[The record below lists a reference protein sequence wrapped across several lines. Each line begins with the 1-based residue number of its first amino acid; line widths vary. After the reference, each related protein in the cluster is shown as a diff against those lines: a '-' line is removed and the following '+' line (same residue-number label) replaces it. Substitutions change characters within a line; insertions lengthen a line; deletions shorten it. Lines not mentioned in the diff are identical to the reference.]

1 MTGVGSHFGLRARIE
16 AKEFVTA
23 IGAHDALTARQVEVT
38 GFDAVYVG
46 SYSTEAAALAVPDL
60 SLMSRDERLDIARH
74 VVNAVSVPVIVD
86 IEEGYG
92 NAVAVAAA
100 VRDFEAA
107 GVSAVHLDD
116 EVMPGKCPM
125 LPRIP
130 PNRLIDVAEMQG
142 KIAAA
147 VEARRSSDTLII
159 ARSDVVATMDRT
171 SYRTEGGVAEVIDR
185 SNAYLAAGA
194 DVIFVMA
201 FDEEDLRLYRREIAG
216 PLVGVFAPAEPLP
229 IKAFR
234 DAGFEMTI
242 GSLVSLYASIRGVA
256 AALTRLRDTE
266 DWNALSDLIAT
277 DAEFYELVGLE
288 AVAEQFRK
296 YGVR

>member
-1 MTGVGSHFGLRARIE
+1 
-16 AKEFVTA
+16 
-23 IGAHDALTARQVEVT
+23 
-38 GFDAVYVG
+38 
-46 SYSTEAAALAVPDL
+46 
-60 SLMSRDERLDIARH
+60 
-74 VVNAVSVPVIVD
+74 
-86 IEEGYG
+86 
-92 NAVAVAAA
+92 
-100 VRDFEAA
+100 
-107 GVSAVHLDD
+107 
-116 EVMPGKCPM
+116 M

-159 ARSDVVATMDRT
+159 ARSDVVATMDRA
-171 SYRTEGGVAEVIDR
+171 SYRTEGRVAEVIDR

-256 AALTRLRDTE
+256 AALARLRDTE
-266 DWNALSDLIAT
+266 DWNTLSDLVVT

-288 AVAEQFRK
+288 AVAAQFRK

>member
-1 MTGVGSHFGLRARIE
+1 MTGVACSRGLRARIE

-23 IGAHDALTARQVEVT
+23 IGAHDALTARQVEVA

-46 SYSTEAAALAVPDL
+46 SYSTEAAALAAPDL

-107 GVSAVHLDD
+107 GVSAMHLDD

-130 PNRLIDVAEMQG
+130 PNRLIDVGEMQG

-159 ARSDVVATMDRT
+159 ARSDVVATMDRA
-171 SYRTEGGVAEVIDR
+171 SYRTEGVAEAIDR

-256 AALTRLRDTE
+256 AALARLRDTE
-266 DWNALSDLIAT
+266 DWNTLSDLVVT

-288 AVAEQFRK
+288 AVAAQFRK